1 MDQAN
6 GDVPADDAPFDGRVP
21 PPDFAGI
28 ETTRFC
34 NLRCRMCLQFNDGTT
49 VAGPHMELHEFER
62 IANSLFPYVS
72 RWQPTVSGEPT
83 MSQGFEQMLAIAER
97 FGVKAEMFSN
107 GTLLKQSM
115 IEKLAPNLGSMSIS
129 FDGVSKETF
138 EHIREGADYD
148 QVIGNVQRLMQHCR
162 ETLPADLQPLFALNC
177 TLMERNI
184 RELPDL
190 VRFAKRLGMGHLSC
204 YHVFPVTDEMKRQSL
219 VHHRE
224 LAIECLDEA
233 FRVAEELDMPLQVQA
248 LDQLTAATAND
259 FETKRS
265 YAIKDGVV
273 EGLELRSYAF
283 DRGHRWPGANPD
295 HPEHEQ
301 IRQRRAAA
309 RRSSGFPSQPPPR
322 ERPAAGVP
330 EPVWHCH
337 FLWSK
342 TYVAIGG
349 DVRPCCVDGV
359 PILGNAVEQP
369 FEEIWNNEN
378 YRAMRQRLVAKDP
391 APACRGCMH
400 VVEVRD
406 AKEIDRLL
414 LGRRAPRTGELPPM
428 PAALDP
434 ASRRRQRSGK
444 PPELTWPAVDGAQ
457 NYVLQ
462 FSLDEFGSILWAT
475 DGPMGGAIRTN
486 RYQVPVWAWRDAPV
500 DRAISYRVL
509 ARLPDGEREVARGSV
524 AAESVAG

>member
-1 MDQAN
+1 MDAK
-6 GDVPADDAPFDGRVP
+6 PAPGPFDGSVP

-49 VAGPHMELHEFER
+49 VAGPHMELAEFER
-62 IANSLFPYVS
+62 IAGSLFPYVT

-83 MSQGFEQMLAIAER
+83 MSQGFETMLAIAER

-107 GTLLKQSM
+107 GTLLKPSM
-115 IEKLAPNLGSMSIS
+115 IERLAPNLGSMSIS
-129 FDGVSKETF
+129 FDGVTKDTF
-138 EHIREGADYD
+138 EGIREGADYEH
-148 QVIGNVQRLMQHCR
+148 VVGNVKQLMAYCR
-162 ETLPADLQPLFALNC
+162 EHLSKDFQPLFALNC

-190 VRFAKRLGMGHLSC
+190 VRFAKSLGMDHLSC

-233 FRVAEELDMPLQVQA
+233 FRVAAELSLPLDVQS

-259 FETKRS
+259 FDTKRS

-273 EGLELRSYAF
+273 EGLERRSVGF
-283 DRGHRWPGANPD
+283 DRRRTWPGNDPANP
-295 HPEHEQ
+295 EFAAVQ
-301 IRQRRAAA
+301 QRRAEA
-309 RRSSGFPSQPPPR
+309 RRSSGFPA
-322 ERPAAGVP
+322 PAPQVDGDDAEGSI
-330 EPVWHCH
+330 WYCD
-337 FLWSK
+337 FLWNK

-369 FEEIWNNEN
+369 FEQVWNNEN
-378 YRAMRQRLVAKDP
+378 YRAMRQRLVAKEP

-400 VVEVRD
+400 VVEVEDPATIR
-406 AKEIDRLL
+406 KHL
-414 LGRRAPRTGELPPM
+414 LGQRAPRPDELPELPD
-428 PAALDP
+428 ALDP
-434 ASRRRQRSGK
+434 SKRRRQRSGK
-444 PPELTWPAVDGAQ
+444 PPELTWPEVEGAQ

-462 FSLDEFGSILWAT
+462 FSLDGFGSILWST
-475 DGPMGGAIRTN
+475 DGPMGGAVRTN

-500 DRAISYRVL
+500 DREIYYRVL
-509 ARLPDGEREVARGSV
+509 ARLPDGQREVASGSV
-524 AAESVAG
+524 AAETLAG